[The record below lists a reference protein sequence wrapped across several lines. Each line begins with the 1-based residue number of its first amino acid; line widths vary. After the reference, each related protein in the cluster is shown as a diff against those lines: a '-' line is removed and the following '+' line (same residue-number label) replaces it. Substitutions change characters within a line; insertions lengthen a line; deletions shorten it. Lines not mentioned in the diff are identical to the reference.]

1 MIFAVATLGAMSLQ
15 SSRQPWRGNMM
26 SAERSWPPLLPP
38 GNERLAAIARR
49 HRAGQA
55 ERRAKYGDPEEA
67 LDRFAEQVFG
77 LDVAQQVL
85 IDYLRE
91 HTRWLDPEVT
101 SR

>member
-1 MIFAVATLGAMSLQ
+1 MTMGTKRSL
-15 SSRQPWRGNMM
+15 
-26 SAERSWPPLLPP
+26 PLLPP
-38 GNERLAAIARR
+38 PGKERLAEIARR

-77 LDVAQQVL
+77 SEAAQQVL

-91 HTRWLDPEVT
+91 RTSWLDSDTDAEDD
-101 SR
+101 SQLRNGR